1 MRTSQRARIRKDRR
15 KWARRNEASKLRHLF
30 MTTVAINFRRTIMA
44 WVANEII
51 EEERKILYGTGKGIP
66 LGLLR
71 G

>member
-1 MRTSQRARIRKDRR
+1 
-15 KWARRNEASKLRHLF
+15 
-30 MTTVAINFRRTIMA
+30 MA